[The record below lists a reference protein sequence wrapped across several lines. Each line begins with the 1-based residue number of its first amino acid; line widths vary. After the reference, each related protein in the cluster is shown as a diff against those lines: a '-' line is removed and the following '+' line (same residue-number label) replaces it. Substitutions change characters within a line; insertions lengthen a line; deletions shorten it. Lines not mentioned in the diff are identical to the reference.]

1 MKGFDMTI
9 FGFLGVEPYL
19 RKNSKVG
26 MQVKHFDETP
36 NSKKEYPLIGQV
48 KKDGVFAFVV
58 TKENKD
64 VGIFSRTGKRYTNVK
79 HLEDKVRKEDRPAA
93 VYIAEL
99 CNNKCSLEVLSGIVN
114 PNRKAK
120 LSNDKK
126 SLLPYMELYYHDYVL
141 INYFIKG
148 GFNLDYSA
156 RLNDLYSCIDADYI
170 LKGFEL
176 NNEKEVRAFAQE
188 MIDKGEEGA
197 VFKRPDCY
205 WVSGHKGYRSMKIV
219 KGVSYDL
226 LCIGYEEGKGKYKGL
241 VANLFFRW
249 KNKETLKAMLGKG
262 WTHEDAKEMFDNP
275 TCIDKVYKV
284 YALQESSRGKL
295 RLPKVGEQRFD
306 KDKPDV

>member
-9 FGFLGVEPYL
+9 FGFLGVKPKL
-19 RKNSKVG
+19 RENSKVA
-26 MQVKHFDETP
+26 MQVKHFDEVP
-36 NSKKEYPLIGQV
+36 ESKKQYPLIGQV
-48 KKDGVFAFVV
+48 KKDGVFTFVAI
-58 TKENKD
+58 TESNR
-64 VGIFSRTGKRYTNVK
+64 VGLFSRTGRRYTNVD
-79 HLEDKVRKEDRPAA
+79 HLEEEIMKENRPAG

-99 CNNKCSLEVLSGIVN
+99 CNDQCSLEILSGIVN

-120 LSNDKK
+120 LSSEKK
-126 SLLPYMELYYHDYVL
+126 ILLPFMKLYYHDYL
-141 INYFIKG
+141 FIPYFIKG
-148 GFNLDYSA
+148 VFPFSYKN
-156 RLNDLYSCIDADYI
+156 RLKDLYSCIDADYI
-170 LKGFEL
+170 LRGFEL